1 MERETI
7 RQGISNCCK
16 QLKLSQR
23 VVALCEERAT
33 EEQEQF
39 LYDIFR
45 AEVEH
50 RDRSRRVKRLNK
62 ASFPSRKSLDNFDF
76 SNVKFPSGVSMED
89 LADGKY
95 IRQKQNLIFYGQ
107 VGTGK
112 THLAIAL
119 GMLACEQDYAV
130 RFYTLSDLVLRLG
143 EAHRKGQLERLMREI
158 QGLDLL
164 ILDEW
169 GYVPVD
175 RQGSQLLFRVI
186 SDCYERKSL
195 IVTTN
200 MEFSSWGS
208 IFTDEQMAA
217 AMIDRLVHFGYLIL
231 CGGPSYRIANALMRQ
246 NAAGIV
252 EVGMS

>member
-1 MERETI
+1 MQRETL
-7 RQGISNCCK
+7 RRGISDYCK

-23 VVALCEERAT
+23 VVTLCEERAN
-33 EEQEQF
+33 EVQEQF
-39 LYDIFR
+39 LHDIFR

-50 RDRSRRVKRLNK
+50 RNRSRRVKRLNK
-62 ASFPSRKSLDNFDF
+62 ANFPSRKRLEDFDF
-76 SNVKFPSGVSMED
+76 TNVKLPSGVTMED
-89 LADGKY
+89 LADGHY
-95 IRQKQNLIFYGQ
+95 IKQKQNLIFYGQ

-119 GMLACEQDYAV
+119 GMIACEQDYAV

-143 EAHRKGQLERLMREI
+143 EAHRNGTLERLMREI
-158 QGLDLL
+158 QSLDLL

-195 IVTTN
+195 IITTN
-200 MEFSSWGS
+200 IEFSSWGS

-217 AMIDRLVHFGYLIL
+217 AMIDRLVHYGYLIL

-246 NAAGIV
+246 NAAGVV
-252 EVGMS
+252 EVGMT

>member
-1 MERETI
+1 MEREI
-7 RQGISNCCK
+7 VRRGISDYCK

-23 VVALCEERAT
+23 VVTLCQEDAN

-39 LYDIFR
+39 LHDVFR

-50 RDRSRRVKRLNK
+50 RNRSRRIMRLNK
-62 ASFPSRKSLDNFDF
+62 ASFPSRKRLDDFDLT
-76 SNVKFPSGVSMED
+76 NVKLPSGVSIDD
-89 LADGKY
+89 LAHSHY
-95 IRQKQNLIFYGQ
+95 IAQKQNLIFYGQ

-130 RFYTLSDLVLRLG
+130 RFYTLSDLVLSLG
-143 EAHRKGQLERLMREI
+143 EAHRNGKLDRLMREI

-195 IVTTN
+195 IITTN
-200 MEFSSWGS
+200 IEFSSWSS
-208 IFTDEQMAA
+208 IFTDEQIAA
-217 AMIDRLVHFGYLIL
+217 AMIDRLVHYGYLIL
-231 CGGPSYRIANALMRQ
+231 CGGPSFRIANALMRQ
-246 NAAGIV
+246 NAAGV
-252 EVGMS
+252 LEVGMT

>member
-1 MERETI
+1 MERETL
-7 RQGISNCCK
+7 RREISGYCK

-23 VVALCEERAT
+23 VVALCEEGANA
-33 EEQEQF
+33 EQERF
-39 LYDIFR
+39 LHDVFHS
-45 AEVEH
+45 EVEH
-50 RDRSRRVKRLNK
+50 RNRSRRVKRLNR
-62 ASFPSRKSLDNFDF
+62 ANFPSRKHLDDFDF
-76 SNVKFPSGVSMED
+76 TNVKFPSGVSIED
-89 LADGKY
+89 LADSHY
-95 IRQKQNLIFYGQ
+95 IRQKRNLIFYGQ

-130 RFYTLSDLVLRLG
+130 GFYTLSDLVLRLG
-143 EAHRKGQLERLMREI
+143 EAHRNGTLERLMREI

-200 MEFSSWGS
+200 IEFSAWVS

-217 AMIDRLVHFGYLIL
+217 AMIDRLVHHGYLIL

-246 NAAGIV
+246 NALGIQ
-252 EVGMS
+252 EVGMT

>member
-1 MERETI
+1 MERDEL
-7 RQGISNCCK
+7 RQRISGYCK

-23 VVALCEERAT
+23 VVTLCEESAHR
-33 EEQEQF
+33 EQEQF
-39 LYDIFR
+39 LHDVLHS
-45 AEVEH
+45 EVEH
-50 RDRSRRVKRLNK
+50 RNHSRRVKRLNR
-62 ASFPSRKSLDNFDF
+62 ANFPSRKSLDDFDF
-76 SNVKFPSGVSMED
+76 SHVKFPSGVTVED
-89 LADGKY
+89 LADGHY

-130 RFYTLSDLVLRLG
+130 GYYTLSDLVLSLG
-143 EAHRKGQLERLMREI
+143 EAHRNGTLERLVHAI

-186 SDCYERKSL
+186 ADCYERKSL

-200 MEFSSWGS
+200 IEFSSWGA

-217 AMIDRLVHFGYLIL
+217 AMIDRLVHHGYLVL

-246 NAAGIV
+246 NALGIQ
-252 EVGMS
+252 EVGMT

>member
-1 MERETI
+1 MQRETL
-7 RQGISNCCK
+7 RRGISDYCK

-23 VVALCEERAT
+23 VVALCEERAN
-33 EEQEQF
+33 EAQEQF
-39 LYDIFR
+39 LHDIFR

-50 RDRSRRVKRLNK
+50 RNRSRRVKRLNK
-62 ASFPSRKSLDNFDF
+62 ANFPSRKRLEDFDF
-76 SNVKFPSGVSMED
+76 TNVKLPSGVTMED
-89 LADGKY
+89 LADGHY
-95 IRQKQNLIFYGQ
+95 IKQKQNLIFYGQ

-112 THLAIAL
+112 THLSIAL

-143 EAHRKGQLERLMREI
+143 EAHRNGTLERLMREI
-158 QGLDLL
+158 QSLDLL

-195 IVTTN
+195 IITTN
-200 MEFSSWGS
+200 IEFSSWGS

-217 AMIDRLVHFGYLIL
+217 AMIDRLVHYGYLIL

>member
-1 MERETI
+1 MDREDL
-7 RQGISNCCK
+7 RQRLSAYCK
-16 QLKLSQR
+16 QLKLSQC
-23 VVALCEERAT
+23 VVALSEQRAN
-33 EEQEQF
+33 EEQERF
-39 LYDIFR
+39 LHDVLH

-50 RDRSRRVKRLNK
+50 RNQSRRAKRLNK
-62 ASFPSRKSLDNFDF
+62 ANFPSRKRLEDFDF
-76 SNVKFPSGVSMED
+76 SNVQFPTGVTIED
-89 LADGKY
+89 LADGSY

-143 EAHRKGQLERLMREI
+143 EAHRSGRLERLMAEI

-200 MEFSSWGS
+200 MEFSAWGT

-231 CGGPSYRIANALMRQ
+231 CGGPSYRIANALMRK
-246 NAAGIV
+246 NTAAV
-252 EVGMS
+252 MEVGMA